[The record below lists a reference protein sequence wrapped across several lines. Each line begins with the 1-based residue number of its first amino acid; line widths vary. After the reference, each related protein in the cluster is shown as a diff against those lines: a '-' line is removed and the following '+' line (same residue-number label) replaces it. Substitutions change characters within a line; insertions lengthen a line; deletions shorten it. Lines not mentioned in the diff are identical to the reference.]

1 MQFYSAIFR
10 SPYLLGID
18 CSTLTVG
25 PETLNNW
32 KLTFKCLCAIK
43 VKKFFYNNNLYG
55 ITHVYKYIIV
65 ASVWRDSFWR
75 RQIKTK
81 TQLLRI

>member
-65 ASVWRDSFWR
+65 ASVWRGSFWR